1 MTPNKSAIKLK
12 LALLKLVNQ
21 TGNIAE
27 ACEIMGY
34 SRDSYYR
41 IKKLYEA
48 GGEAA
53 LADLSHRKPN
63 LRNRV
68 ADEIEQSVVE
78 LASRQPGWG
87 TMRVANEL
95 KNRGLTISQAGVRC
109 VWLRHD
115 LETSPK
121 RLKARSTQNAQNL
134 ALADAETD

>member
-121 RLKARSTQNAQNL
+121 RLKAATQNAQNL